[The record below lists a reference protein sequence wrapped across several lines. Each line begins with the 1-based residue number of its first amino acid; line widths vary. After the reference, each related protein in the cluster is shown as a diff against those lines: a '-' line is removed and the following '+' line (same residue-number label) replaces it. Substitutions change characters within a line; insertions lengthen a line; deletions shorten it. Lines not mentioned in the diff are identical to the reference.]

1 MHPSRRPSRRGPNRL
16 ADCRTK
22 SSRRRSAALNQILH
36 GACYAIGTGLIGLA
50 FLWAERF
57 W

>member
-16 ADCRTK
+16 AHCRTK
-22 SSRRRSAALNQILH
+22 GARRRSTALIQILH
-36 GACYAIGTGLIGLA
+36 GACYAIGTGVIGLA
-50 FLWAERF
+50 FLWAERL